1 MEYRAPLV
9 LKKITLVR
17 KEDYDYFILTD
28 NADREYQA
36 YVTSIDGDTVN
47 MKFYDGFD
55 WIKLTYPMFKNCLL
69 DMELK
74 KSNVSLNEIIIKEI

>member
-9 LKKITLVR
+9 LKKISFIR
-17 KEDYDYFILTD
+17 KADCDYFILTD
-28 NADREYQA
+28 NTDREYQA

-55 WIKLTYPMFKNCLL
+55 WIKLTYTMFKNCLL

-74 KSNVSLNEIIIKEI
+74 KSNVSLDEIIIKEI